1 VRHVPDGVL
10 RRLDDEPLAVPDRVT
25 EHLAGCPRCTARRA
39 HIVGDTEHAARLFT
53 GGPRAPDTDM
63 AWARLRRELRREP
76 GEDRAP
82 RPRRVPNVRPRNR
95 LPRMS
100 LRTGLAIGAAG
111 VVIAGTA
118 AAASL
123 TTIFAPTHVV
133 PVSLSQGDLR
143 AVSSLVG
150 LDGGQGLGGFATPD
164 GSSAIRFGRLQWSSS
179 GPGHPVASGAQA
191 SADAGFPVPLPA
203 RLPAGVGALHQL
215 AVQPRVTATVTFN
228 ASAPGLAGSS
238 VTLNA
243 GPAVMAEYGGRAAGG
258 DVPALGVA
266 TMRRPTA
273 TSTGASLSQ
282 IEAFLLGQPG
292 IPAGVAEE
300 VRLLGDLRTIFPVP
314 VPPGAT
320 VRSVRVGG
328 WPGVLLTD
336 SSHAASAVVWEDG
349 RGLLHVVAGILD
361 PQDVLNVAAQV
372 G

>member
-1 VRHVPDGVL
+1 VPDV
-10 RRLDDEPLAVPDRVT
+10 RL
-25 EHLAGCPRCTARRA
+25 
-39 HIVGDTEHAARLFT
+39 
-53 GGPRAPDTDM
+53 
-63 AWARLRRELRREP
+63 
-76 GEDRAP
+76 
-82 RPRRVPNVRPRNR
+82 RNR

-100 LRTGLAIGAAG
+100 LRTGLAIGATG

-143 AVSSLVG
+143 AVSALVG
-150 LDGGQGLGGFATPD
+150 LDGGQGLGGFDTPD
-164 GSSAIRFGRLQWSSS
+164 GSTNIRFGRLTWSSS
-179 GPGHPVASGAQA
+179 GPGHPVASPAQA
-191 SADAGFPVPLPA
+191 DAEAGFSVPLPTH
-203 RLPAGVGALHQL
+203 LPAGVGALQHL
-215 AVQPRVTATVTFN
+215 AVQPRVRATVTFN
-228 ASAPGLAGSS
+228 ASAPSLAGSS

-243 GPAVMAEYGGRAAGG
+243 GPAVMAEYGGRAAGA

-273 TSTGASLSQ
+273 ASTGAGLSQ

-292 IPAGVAEE
+292 IPPGVAEE

-314 VPPGAT
+314 VPPGAS

-328 WPGVLLTD
+328 WPGVLLAD
-336 SSHAASAVVWEDG
+336 SSHAAAAVVWEDG
-349 RGLLHVVAGILD
+349 AGLLHVVAGILD
-361 PQDVLNVAAQV
+361 PQDVLHVAEQM